1 MCNVDGFNIL
11 YLEVFRLNLSS
22 TQTTPTVSTL
32 CPSWYTVIGRRRP
45 AHPVS
50 VLILHLTDTRTPW
63 SQLFDI
69 EMLHCNALGRIKNAT
84 SCHPTGHVKNL
95 YAHQQPTCIEWK
107 KNDAKRGKRRQANKK
122 WKKNNTRLTKGQ
134 NIEKYVCTYY
144 EELFEQQKNPKN
156 PRLIPD
162 PERPRWTEH
171 GSGTCNCLGLWLL
184 RIRWGTDCVR
194 FRFPRYTDGRL
205 GELRWKLRPRIAIC
219 HFNRTLPM

>member
-69 EMLHCNALGRIKNAT
+69 EIYCNALSRIKNAT
-84 SCHPTGHVKNL
+84 SCHPTGHVKKSIRTPATYL
-95 YAHQQPTCIEWK
+95 HWMK
-107 KNDAKRGKRRQANKK
+107 GKRRTKRETKTSWQKVKK
-122 WKKNNTRLTKGQ
+122 KQHKIDKKPENREICMYVLRGTVRTAKKSKEPKTNTR
-134 NIEKYVCTYY
+134 
-144 EELFEQQKNPKN
+144 P
-156 PRLIPD
+156 
-162 PERPRWTEH
+162 
-171 GSGTCNCLGLWLL
+171 
-184 RIRWGTDCVR
+184 
-194 FRFPRYTDGRL
+194 
-205 GELRWKLRPRIAIC
+205 WKTTV
-219 HFNRTLPM
+219 NRTWIRHLQLFRPMITENSVGDGLCAFPLSTIYRR